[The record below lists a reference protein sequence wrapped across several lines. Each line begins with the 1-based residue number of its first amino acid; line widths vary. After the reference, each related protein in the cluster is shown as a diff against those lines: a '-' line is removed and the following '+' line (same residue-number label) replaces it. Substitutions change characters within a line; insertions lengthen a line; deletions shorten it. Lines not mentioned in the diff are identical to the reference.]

1 MTCALHG
8 DFEGWCDECLAEE
21 TGNTFEEIEMEVE

>member
-8 DFEGWCDECLAEE
+8 DFEGYCDECLAEE
-21 TGNTFEEIEMEVE
+21 NQSGSDYDVEGDD